1 MLTWLLTNLLT
12 CLLTNFVVFKRG
24 QDLGLLPDKLEK
36 LLTAAVI
43 ISMSITPLLASL
55 AVYLGDLV
63 ERIDA
68 SVRVRVRARA
78 RVRLRVRVRNAP

>member
-1 MLTWLLTNLLT
+1 
-12 CLLTNFVVFKRG
+12 
-24 QDLGLLPDKLEK
+24 
-36 LLTAAVI
+36 
-43 ISMSITPLLASL
+43 MSITPLLASL

-68 SVRVRVRARA
+68 SVRVRVRVRVRS